1 MRAMPSH
8 PVHAPTIVTVY
19 GTELCADCRRTRRY
33 LDATAT
39 PYTWIDVG
47 SDAEVRGMLDAAG
60 YRAMPVVALAD
71 RPGPG
76 RAHRG
81 RARQRHRDR
90 RVRPARHSSIA
101 NGHARRVPASARTAT
116 LRIDGRRPP
125 SRFVEPN
132 VDAIIGLAAFALTGL
147 VATVAILW
155 LVPLLI
161 AAAIAASLGD
171 A

>member
-1 MRAMPSH
+1 M
-8 PVHAPTIVTVY
+8 
-19 GTELCADCRRTRRY
+19 
-33 LDATAT
+33 
-39 PYTWIDVG
+39 
-47 SDAEVRGMLDAAG
+47 
-60 YRAMPVVALAD
+60 
-71 RPGPG
+71 
-76 RAHRG
+76 
-81 RARQRHRDR
+81 
-90 RVRPARHSSIA
+90 
-101 NGHARRVPASARTAT
+101 PASAGTAT